1 MKRKLLTVIMAAA
14 MFTVLF
20 TGCGSTKDPKADDM
34 TIVNIPK
41 LLGTAWFDQ
50 MLPGLE
56 KWVGEHGGT
65 YYQSGPST
73 ADAALQLQSVEDAI
87 TEGVS
92 AIHVVPNSTETL
104 EVAFKKAKDAGIIVI
119 THEAPGA
126 KNIDYDVEAFQN
138 AAYGE
143 HFMKALAE
151 YMGEEGLSL
160 IHI

>member
-20 TGCGSTKDPKADDM
+20 TGCGSTKGSKADNM

-73 ADAALQLQSVEDAI
+73 ADAAL
-87 TEGVS
+87 
-92 AIHVVPNSTETL
+92 
-104 EVAFKKAKDAGIIVI
+104 
-119 THEAPGA
+119 
-126 KNIDYDVEAFQN
+126 
-138 AAYGE
+138 
-143 HFMKALAE
+143 
-151 YMGEEGLSL
+151 
-160 IHI
+160 